1 MISTQKY
8 LKDPKITLVGAGPGD
23 PDLISLK
30 ALKAIRKADVILYDA
45 LVSEELLEYAPEH
58 ATKVYIGKRSDDQSY
73 SQDAV
78 NKLMIDYALNYG
90 HVVRLRSGDP
100 FVFGKGFEELEYA
113 ASYSIPAEFIPGVSS
128 AISVPGLL
136 GIPVTQQGISESFWV
151 VKGTDANGEV
161 SADLKAAAQSNATV
175 VVLMGADK
183 LDEIAEV
190 FKQAGKERLPAAVI
204 SNGSMDDEEIV
215 VGVVNTIAESV
226 QDRKLESPSLIIF
239 GEVVGLHPSFQPIR
253 ESYAFA
259 EGLYA

>member
-1 MISTQKY
+1 MILTQKQFI
-8 LKDPKITLVGAGPGD
+8 DPKITLVGAGPGD

-30 ALKAIRKADVILYDA
+30 ALKAIKTADVILYDA
-45 LVSEELLEYAPEH
+45 LVSEDLLEYAPQH
-58 ATKVYIGKRSDDQSY
+58 ATRVYVGKRSDDQTH

-78 NKLMIDYALNYG
+78 NRLMIDYALNYG

-100 FVFGKGFEELEYA
+100 FVFGKGYEELEYA

-136 GIPVTQQGISESFWV
+136 GIPVTQQGISDSFWV
-151 VKGTDANGEV
+151 VKGTDENGEI
-161 SADLKAAAQSNATV
+161 SADLAAAAQSDATV
-175 VVLMGADK
+175 VVLMGIDK

-190 FKQAGKERLPAAVI
+190 FKKAGKERLPAAVI
-204 SNGSMDDEEIV
+204 SNGSMDNEEIV
-215 VGVVNTIAESV
+215 VGVVKTIAEAV
-226 QDRKLESPSLIIF
+226 HDRKIESPSLIIF
-239 GEVVGLHPSFQPIR
+239 GEVVSLHPLFQPIR